1 MQSSMDSE
9 IIRCMAASVMALHRC
24 SQVLL
29 LLVFCRV
36 PSRLLPPCPTSG
48 LYRRWQISS
57 CHGTALVSSSP
68 FSTLKLLFVT
78 GSQSF
83 NRVGVADVYK
93 REGQKFSKQWYI
105 SFRSACM
112 PEMSRGL
119 RGFFFGGSCL
129 LVLWVWIYVV
139 CCFGVFLSM
148 GSWVFR
154 NEMCSGDC
162 RNKLHRKF
170 CVCTEDPQAE
180 QQMFP

>member
-1 MQSSMDSE
+1 
-9 IIRCMAASVMALHRC
+9 MALHRC

-29 LLVFCRV
+29 LLLVFCRV
-36 PSRLLPPCPTSG
+36 LSRLLPPCPTSG
-48 LYRRWQISS
+48 LYRRWQISG

-105 SFRSACM
+105 SFSSACV

-119 RGFFFGGSCL
+119 EVFFLEGVVYWFCGFGSL
-129 LVLWVWIYVV
+129 LCVALE
-139 CCFGVFLSM
+139 FFLSM

-154 NEMCSGDC
+154 NEICSGDC